1 MLCNQK
7 AILNLFII
15 LQHTIMALDQAI
27 TTGNSTEKPAATDET
42 CIVSQNILISLVVIE
57 KVKQ

>member
-1 MLCNQK
+1 
-7 AILNLFII
+7 
-15 LQHTIMALDQAI
+15 MALDQAI